1 MQIQALSLSIVTF
14 LASVGVRAQVHKDT
28 YNIPAFGRPN
38 GIDTGNKICGGACV
52 TDPNVLAC
60 KHIEF
65 RPQLGCFEC
74 CLSDDDLDHLDFQ
87 DKAVPDVDDDTDYET
102 DDDKD

>member
-14 LASVGVRAQVHKDT
+14 LASVGVRAQVHKDP

-60 KHIEF
+60 KHIEV
-65 RPQLGCFEC
+65 RCSISSITMAMSP
-74 CLSDDDLDHLDFQ
+74 S
-87 DKAVPDVDDDTDYET
+87 
-102 DDDKD
+102 